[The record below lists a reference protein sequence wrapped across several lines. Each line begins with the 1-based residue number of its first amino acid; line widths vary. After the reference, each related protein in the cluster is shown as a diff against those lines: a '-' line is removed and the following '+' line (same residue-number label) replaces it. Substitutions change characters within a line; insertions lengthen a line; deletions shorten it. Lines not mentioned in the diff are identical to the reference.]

1 VLQRTLDAAEALL
14 PEAHL
19 PVDGRTIEPNHLE
32 IVWVVFA
39 LPRNP
44 FPGPIQK
51 MALLDVARGRNQ
63 VAHGE
68 LRPEDLGRSKTITD
82 LRKLV
87 GYVEDVV
94 QHVYMCGSE
103 YLETGAFRR

>member
-1 VLQRTLDAAEALL
+1 ML

-19 PVDGRTIEPNHLE
+19 PLDGRTIEPEHLE
-32 IVWVVFA
+32 IVWAVFA
-39 LPRNP
+39 LPRDP

-68 LRPEDLGRSKTITD
+68 TRPEDLGRSKTIGD

-87 GYVEDVV
+87 GYIEDVV
-94 QHVYMCGSE
+94 QHVYICGSE
-103 YLETGAFRR
+103 YLATSGFKR